1 MSQVFLN
8 RQLIE
13 EDERLE
19 QVRQRSKQT
28 NLYNEREAEK
38 NDLDERK
45 FRENVDKM
53 NEHNANMVKWVS
65 TTYLDVRGSM

>member
-38 NDLDERK
+38 DDLDERK
-45 FRENVDKM
+45 FRENVEKM
-53 NEHNANMVKWVS
+53 NEHNANMVK
-65 TTYLDVRGSM
+65 

>member
-38 NDLDERK
+38 DDLDERK

>member
-38 NDLDERK
+38 DDLDERK

-53 NEHNANMVKWVS
+53 NEHNANMVK
-65 TTYLDVRGSM
+65 

>member
-53 NEHNANMVKWVS
+53 NEHNANMVK
-65 TTYLDVRGSM
+65 

>member
-45 FRENVDKM
+45 FRETVDKM
-53 NEHNANMVKWVS
+53 NEHNANLVKWVS